1 MPQDAVKVFISYS
14 HDSPEH
20 ERQVL
25 ALSERLRADGIDS
38 WIDQYDPY
46 PEEGWPRW
54 MQRQI
59 DEAEAVLLI
68 CTPTYR
74 KRVEGKEEPGI
85 GKGVCWEANLI
96 YNRLYSN
103 QQYTSQFVPVLFSGA
118 GENDIPEVLRGQPFF
133 RVQDEQGYES
143 FYRRLTGQ
151 PRVTPSPLG
160 SVHRLPKIEMVSGR
174 AVESTPIVTVQTPS
188 RQEVTDRGAEARD
201 QTVAKNDI
209 FISYKTEDKDRLRP
223 LVDALETAGWS
234 VFWDRKVP
242 TGKRW
247 RDYIFENLRASRY
260 VIVAWSE
267 KSISSDYVREEAE
280 DARKRDVLLPI
291 YIDQVEPPFGFGE
304 LQAHDLIGWNG
315 ATDQQ
320 PFQNLVRQVADV
332 LSQKPVT
339 NSSIS
344 SQEIKQGTSQLPPVA
359 SPSRDK
365 ARKFF
370 ISYPQGDPSDENL
383 ARFLHSG
390 LTERGHEVFIDIGI
404 RARTDWVRAIRD
416 RIHWCDTLVVLLSE
430 RSMGSEM
437 VHTEVRLA
445 ALQLGQTRRPKII
458 PVRLGY
464 LGPLEYELEIYLG
477 GLQHITWKSEADS
490 RQVLTAIR
498 NSVGSQEH
506 TEPAAAGVPLPSRD
520 EPAIEPGPDSGRPRA
535 GRDPRAAILQDGP
548 IRNDDPCYIE
558 RKQDRVILDLAELP
572 EQTLVIKGPH
582 QTGKSSLLLQYLS
595 KAQSL
600 GKRIA
605 FVDFK
610 IFSTGDLGHYDRFLT
625 SFAQVMV
632 RRLRLT
638 VEIPEIDGQ
647 IQMVDFME
655 GQVRPALEGPTVFA
669 FDEVDRVLG
678 RPYQQDFFSMLRL
691 WHENV
696 SSPFYP
702 DWADLDLALVI
713 STEPYLLISAAER
726 SPFTVGHRI
735 ETAPLDEQQC
745 RELDR
750 RYPDVLTAEQQTQ
763 LRQLLRGHPYLTRLA
778 YYRLTAPDRIRFDQ
792 LIEQAALD
800 NGPFGDHLRA
810 LRVRLGEHPE
820 LLEAF
825 GQARRTGRIDNRE
838 LYYRLYGAGLVREED
853 GWINPANL
861 LYARYFGNDL

>member
-1 MPQDAVKVFISYS
+1 MFEEGDRLMSRQVKKVFISYS

-25 ALSERLRADGIDS
+25 ALSERLRADGIDC

-54 MQRQI
+54 MEQQI
-59 DEAEAVLLI
+59 NEAEAVLLI

-96 YNRLYSN
+96 YNHLYSN
-103 QQYTSQFVPVLFSGA
+103 KQQTSQFVPILFSGA
-118 GENDIPEVLRGQPFF
+118 GEDDIPKVLQGQAFY
-133 RVQDEQGYES
+133 RVHDEEGYES
-143 FYRRLTGQ
+143 LYRRLTNQ
-151 PRVTPSPLG
+151 LLVTPGSLG
-160 SVHRLPKIEMVSGR
+160 SVRRLPKVEVVSDL
-174 AVESTPIVTVQTPS
+174 ATES
-188 RQEVTDRGAEARD
+188 A
-201 QTVAKNDI
+201 
-209 FISYKTEDKDRLRP
+209 
-223 LVDALETAGWS
+223 
-234 VFWDRKVP
+234 
-242 TGKRW
+242 
-247 RDYIFENLRASRY
+247 
-260 VIVAWSE
+260 
-267 KSISSDYVREEAE
+267 
-280 DARKRDVLLPI
+280 
-291 YIDQVEPPFGFGE
+291 
-304 LQAHDLIGWNG
+304 
-315 ATDQQ
+315 
-320 PFQNLVRQVADV
+320 
-332 LSQKPVT
+332 
-339 NSSIS
+339 
-344 SQEIKQGTSQLPPVA
+344 PVA
-359 SPSRDK
+359 GPSQDQ

-390 LTERGHEVFIDIGI
+390 LTGLGHEVFVDIGI
-404 RARTDWVRAIRD
+404 RAGTDWVRAIRD

-445 ALQLGQTRRPKII
+445 ALQLGQTGRPKII

-506 TEPAAAGVPLPSRD
+506 TEPAPLPSRD
-520 EPAIEPGPDSGRPRA
+520 EPAIEPGPDSSRPRA

-558 RKQDRVILDLAELP
+558 RKQDRVVLDLAEIP

-595 KAQSL
+595 KAQSA

-610 IFSTGDLGHYDRFLT
+610 IFSINDLEQYDRFLT
-625 SFAQVMV
+625 SFARVLV
-632 RRLRLT
+632 RRLRLA
-638 VEIPEIDGQ
+638 VEVPEIGGQ
-647 IQMVDFME
+647 IQLLNFME
-655 GQVRPALEGPTVFA
+655 DQILPALEAPTVLA
-669 FDEVDRVLG
+669 FDEVGRVLG

-691 WHENV
+691 WHEHV
-696 SSPFYP
+696 SSPLYP
-702 DWADLDLALVI
+702 DWTDLDLALVI
-713 STEPYLLISAAER
+713 STEPHLLIDTAYR

-735 ETAPLDEQQC
+735 ETAPFDEQQC

-763 LRQLLRGHPYLTRLA
+763 LWQLLRGHPYLTRLA

-825 GQARRTGRIDNRE
+825 GQARRTGRVDNRD
-838 LYYRLYGAGLVREED
+838 LYHQLYGAGLVREEE
-853 GWINPANL
+853 GRINPANL
-861 LYARYFGNDL
+861 LYARYFRDDR